1 MAGVGPL
8 RPCVSSSRHRLMAV
22 GCCELDL
29 HQCFSFS
36 NFPRLSCLQIES
48 PIHLRFYYPI
58 RRNNQLRGQGFHA
71 CEEPFHW
78 WSCSSTPP
86 ISGDARLNVV
96 VGLVAT
102 SWFRSSGY
110 VRFFGPQSACVNKP
124 GTILAG
130 PFLCR
135 IEIVVMAMTSYFI
148 GGYLSEK
155 NNGKSMAN

>member
-1 MAGVGPL
+1 
-8 RPCVSSSRHRLMAV
+8 MAV

-48 PIHLRFYYPI
+48 PI
-58 RRNNQLRGQGFHA
+58 
-71 CEEPFHW
+71 
-78 WSCSSTPP
+78 
-86 ISGDARLNVV
+86 SGDARLNVV

-110 VRFFGPQSACVNKP
+110 VRCFGPQSACVNKP